1 MLNILYD
8 ISISK
13 KQKKK
18 DDMNVDYWGEATN
31 PTLIWTLLQE
41 PL

>member
-8 ISISK
+8 ISIRSK
-13 KQKKK
+13 KKKN
-18 DDMNVDYWGEATN
+18 DMNVDYWGEATN